1 MTFGHAEMAQM
12 MTESQSLI
20 TAIFVSTVCIGI
32 LLGLIIGL
40 YRIVLEHRAA
50 DRSFKSEKST
60 KPVAAALTGTLV
72 RPLKLIGTIILIAAG
87 GGGYASHTQ
96 SRRILSRLIIIN
108 LSFHHW
114 LLL

>member
-32 LLGLIIGL
+32 LLGSIIGL
-40 YRIVLEHRAA
+40 YRIVLEYRAA

-60 KPVAAALTGTLV
+60 KPVAAALTGEVALADEQRAVKVHATDGTRPV
-72 RPLKLIGTIILIAAG
+72 RL
-87 GGGYASHTQ
+87 
-96 SRRILSRLIIIN
+96 
-108 LSFHHW
+108 
-114 LLL
+114 